1 MTDLMKNKFITL
13 GIESSCD
20 ETSVSL
26 IENGNKI
33 LSNTVFSQIKTHKKY
48 GGVVP
53 EIASREHLQAINYV
67 VKESLEE
74 ANKSFDDVDLIAVT
88 KGPGLVGA
96 LLVGVSYA
104 KGLSLAIDKP
114 LIGVNHMEGHISA
127 NYLEYED
134 LKPPFISL
142 VVSGGHTYLVE
153 VLTHTEYKVIGQTRD
168 DAAGESFDKVSRALG
183 LGYPGGPQIQKAAE
197 KGDPYAIDFPRIML
211 EKDSY
216 DFSFSGLKTAVLNY
230 LNKEKL
236 KGNEINIYDVAASF
250 QQAVIDVLVEKSLR
264 LLNETKYDKFVL
276 SGGVAANKPLKEAFK
291 KRLDEIN
298 VKFYYPPIYLSTD
311 NAAMIAAAGYYDYLE
326 FGEDDLRLNVIPNL
340 GLEKE

>member
-311 NAAMIAAAGYYDYLE
+311 NAAMIAAAGYYNYLE

>member
-1 MTDLMKNKFITL
+1 MITM

-26 IENGNKI
+26 IEDGRKI
-33 LSNTVFSQIKTHKKY
+33 LSNTIFSQIKTHKKY

-67 VKESLEE
+67 VKASLEE
-74 ANKSFDDVDLIAVT
+74 AEKKFEDIDLVAVT

-96 LLVGVSYA
+96 LLVGMSYA
-104 KGLSLAIDKP
+104 KGLALALDKP
-114 LIGVNHMEGHISA
+114 IIGVNHMEGHVCA

-134 LKPPFISL
+134 LEPPFVGLI
-142 VVSGGHTYLVE
+142 VSGGHTYLVD
-153 VLTHTEYKVIGQTRD
+153 VISYTEYKVLGQTRD

-183 LGYPGGPQIQKAAE
+183 LGYPGGPAIQKAAE
-197 KGDPYAIDFPRIML
+197 NGNPNAIDFPRVML

-230 LNKEKL
+230 LNKEKMA
-236 KGNEINIYDVAASF
+236 GREINVNDVAASF

-264 LLNETKYDKFVL
+264 LVTEKNSKKFVL
-276 SGGVAANKPLKEAFK
+276 SGGVAANKALKEVLSK
-291 KRLDEIN
+291 KLNEMDVE
-298 VKFYYPPIYLSTD
+298 FYFPPLSLSTD
-311 NAAMIAAAGYYDYLE
+311 NAAMIACAGYFNYIINGKDELNV
-326 FGEDDLRLNVIPNL
+326 NVIPNL
-340 GLEKE
+340 GLKKG

>member
-1 MTDLMKNKFITL
+1 MTDLMNEKFITM

-20 ETSVSL
+20 ETSVSI

-53 EIASREHLQAINYV
+53 EIASREHLQSINYV

-74 ANKSFDDVDLIAVT
+74 ANKSFDDIDLIAVT

-104 KGLSLAIDKP
+104 KGLSLAIDRP

-127 NYLEYED
+127 NYLEFEE
-134 LKPPFISL
+134 LEPPFISL

-153 VLTHTEYKVIGQTRD
+153 VLSHTEYVVIGQTRD
-168 DAAGESFDKVSRALG
+168 DAAGESFDKVSRSLG
-183 LGYPGGPQIQKAAE
+183 LGYPGGPAIQKAAE
-197 KGDPYAIDFPRIML
+197 LGNPYSIDFPRVML

-230 LNKEKL
+230 LNKEKMAQ
-236 KGNEINIYDVAASF
+236 NEININDVAASF
-250 QQAVIDVLVEKSLR
+250 QQAVIDVLVEKSIR
-264 LLNETKYDKFVL
+264 LVKEKKYDKFVL
-276 SGGVAANKPLKEAFK
+276 SGGVAANKPLREELSK
-291 KRLDEIN
+291 KLKKLD
-298 VKFYYPPIYLSTD
+298 VKFYYPPLSLSTD
-311 NAAMIAAAGYYDYLE
+311 NAAMIAAAGYYNYLE
-326 FGEDDLRLNVIPNL
+326 YGADDLKLNVIPNL
-340 GLEKE
+340 GLEKG